1 VNRERKYRAWDGI
14 SMYHSPALSEGAH
27 HLASWLEA
35 HSSFGVTGKESIF
48 MDWAAFVDNKGKEVY
63 EGDIVKFHYFYQS
76 LGEGLGVQESE
87 HELIGVVKWAAF
99 GWSISAIKGQH
110 WEGYT
115 GYESGEGESYIVDLY
130 SMNESSI
137 HEESFEVIGNIYQNP
152 ELLTN
157 PPLPKE

>member
-35 HSSFGVTGKESIF
+35 HSSFGVTGKESVF
-48 MDWAAFVDNKGKEVY
+48 MDWAGLRDRKSNDIYESDVLRFVGGTCDVLPCGIYAHQHHKQGQLL
-63 EGDIVKFHYFYQS
+63 IVRC
-76 LGEGLGVQESE
+76 LES
-87 HELIGVVKWAAF
+87 
-99 GWSISAIKGQH
+99 
-110 WEGYT
+110 GYT
-115 GYESGEGESYIVDLY
+115 LSMLHHLEFDAPNLVGNVGNYDLW
-130 SMNESSI
+130 N
-137 HEESFEVIGNIYQNP
+137 HARSFEVIGNIYQNP